1 MSDIDKTTESI
12 SDFYSKYYDETSTSK
27 ESKTIKESIVK
38 TLDIDNTT
46 AKESAMD
53 NNKVMENS
61 TLDSGVV
68 DNRADSSAANSEE
81 AIAHCESD
89 MAKTESFESKSCDS
103 KYHTLNAI
111 RETRETIKKRLDE
124 YNEKYLKKTVENGR
138 DFIKELNN
146 EPLKKIDQLIDNGT
160 KAAKNLKS
168 DSIKKYDEL
177 KDRTK
182 ELKEKTREFTAKIKG
197 SPFKAMGDM
206 VKEAKEDVS
215 KKIDKYSAEYK
226 ETRKKVVENIEKDA
240 EIIKQDMIDAGKK
253 AIDKIGIKKSIEDKF
268 SSTIEKFPS
277 MLNLP
282 SKKEVEELI
291 KGIDSVNRKV
301 DHLADQFAG

>member
-27 ESKTIKESIVK
+27 ESKMIKESVVK

-68 DNRADSSAANSEE
+68 DNRGDSLASSEE
-81 AIAHCESD
+81 ATEQCEPQIS
-89 MAKTESFESKSCDS
+89 KTESFESKSCDS

-226 ETRKKVVENIEKDA
+226 ETRKKVVEHIEKDA

-253 AIDKIGIKKSIEDKF
+253 AIDKIGIKKSIEDKL